1 MDLKKLLSRL
11 NWFYSLEVTQVDN
24 YLAQSK
30 AVDDPYI
37 AAGLERIALLEQEHV
52 NNLSGIIISL
62 GAKPSIISDILSPL
76 FGTAMGKVLGTTDVA
91 LMLQTNIKIEA
102 KAATDYYKLIRELE
116 SGNYDQGMLRT
127 LQYNM
132 VDEDFHSS
140 WFAHVLERPDNRSW
154 PMSPVL
160 AGQLGHSSPNEIE
173 IPSPS

>member
-1 MDLKKLLSRL
+1 LELKKLLAKL

-30 AVDDPYI
+30 TVDDPYI
-37 AAGLERIALLEQEHV
+37 ATGLERIALLEQEHV

-62 GAKPSIISDILSPL
+62 GAKPSIISDVLSPL
-76 FGTAMGKVLGTTDVA
+76 FGTAMGKVLGTTDLA

-102 KAATDYYKLIRELE
+102 RATTDYDKLIRELE
-116 SGNYDQGMLRT
+116 AGNYDQGMLRT

-132 VDEDFHSS
+132 IDEDLHSS
-140 WFAHVLERPDNRSW
+140 WFAHVMERLDNRSW

-160 AGQLGHSSPNEIE
+160 AGHIRKDRPNEKGLRNH
-173 IPSPS
+173 

>member
-1 MDLKKLLSRL
+1 MELKKLLAKL

-52 NNLSGIIISL
+52 NNLSEIIIGL
-62 GAKPSIISDILSPL
+62 GAKPGIISDILSPL
-76 FGTAMGKVLGTTDVA
+76 FGTAMGKLLGTTDIA
-91 LMLQTNIKIEA
+91 SMLQTNIKIEA
-102 KAATDYYKLIRELE
+102 KAATDYYKLLRELE
-116 SGNYDQGMLRT
+116 SGDNDRGMLRT
-127 LQYNM
+127 LQHNM

-140 WFAHVLERPDNRSW
+140 WFAHVLEQLENRSW

-160 AGQLGHSSPNEIE
+160 ADLSQQAK
-173 IPSPS
+173 